1 MQKLERNVDATAQLK
16 KVVVESPE
24 YKAGTKAFYDAHTV
38 IIPCTV
44 KEVIEEGNG
53 LIVTS
58 GKLLIVVNEDSGP
71 YKKGEEMT
79 VTGYHT
85 YPRKHRIKREFS
97 YRINCFYRWV
107 K

>member
-1 MQKLERNVDATAQLK
+1 MQKLERNVDATEQLR
-16 KVVVESPE
+16 KVLSESRE
-24 YKAGTKAFYDAHTV
+24 YKAGTKAFYDAHSV

-53 LIVTS
+53 VFVRS
-58 GKLLIVVNEDSGP
+58 GKLLIVVNEDCGP

-85 YPRKHRIKREFS
+85 YPRKHRIKKQFS
-97 YRINCFYRWV
+97 YRINVWYRWV

>member
-1 MQKLERNVDATAQLK
+1 MELERLK
-16 KVVVESPE
+16 ANLANSPE

-38 IIPCTV
+38 VIPCTV

-53 LIVTS
+53 VFVTS
-58 GKLLIVVNEDSGP
+58 GKLLIVVDENSGP

-85 YPRKHRIKREFS
+85 FPRKHRIKKQFRND
-97 YRINCFYRWV
+97 INKWYRWV